1 MSTPEQNV
9 NPAAPADGEAAA
21 QRQGQFVI
29 QKVYVKDLSFETP
42 NSPQIFQKK
51 WQPSV
56 NMDLANSASALDENN
71 FEVVLSVTV
80 TVTIED
86 QTVYLVE
93 VQQAGIFHIAELPQE
108 IIGRM
113 LATVC
118 PNILFPFARE
128 AIADLVTRGG
138 FPQLLLA
145 PVNFDA
151 LFLQHLQQQK
161 AKAESATGATASP
174 PPVQ

>member
-1 MSTPEQNV
+1 MSTPLATPES
-9 NPAAPADGEAAA
+9 ETTE
-21 QRQGQFVI
+21 RKQGQFAI

-42 NSPQIFQKK
+42 NSPHIFQKQ
-51 WQPSV
+51 WQPVV
-56 NMDLANSASALDENN
+56 NMDLASSTTVLDNAN
-71 FEVVLSVTV
+71 YEVVLSITV
-80 TVTIED
+80 TVSFET

-93 VQQAGIFHIAELPQE
+93 VQQAGIFHLSDLPQD
-108 IIGRM
+108 IINRM

-128 AIADLVTRGG
+128 AVSDLVTRGG

-151 LFLQHLQQQK
+151 LYLQQQQQQK
-161 AKAESATGATASP
+161 DKTL
-174 PPVQ
+174 Q